1 MNKLF
6 LSASYWALCGV
17 LFAGIVKVSG
27 GSKLFAFSHS
37 LDLHADEEGIKKEAE
52 RRMRQDAADRK
63 EAQYWKDYHE
73 RQAREK
79 KEKEEKERK
88 RAEEEK
94 RRKDEE
100 KKAWEDHRRD
110 LDRKAKEKEE
120 RDKKK

>member
-1 MNKLF
+1 MKKLF

-17 LFAGIVKVSG
+17 LFVGIVKVSG

-52 RRMRQDAADRK
+52 ERMRKEAEDRK

-79 KEKEEKERK
+79 KEKEEREKK
-88 RAEEEK
+88 REAEEL

-100 KKAWEDHRRD
+100 KKAWKEHRRD
-110 LDRKAKEKEE
+110 LDGKAK
-120 RDKKK
+120 